1 MASRHT
7 FPPVRPVLV
16 PLFHSTDGGAVAS
29 KRSPDDKSSAW
40 RSASDRERAGH
51 RATVMRGAQG
61 PAGRHTIDGYFVYSN
76 FGAAF
81 SASFVAPGR
90 TILPLSCLSLPTGTA
105 ISCSPTPRNP
115 PTPTIA

>member
-1 MASRHT
+1 M
-7 FPPVRPVLV
+7 V
-16 PLFHSTDGGAVAS
+16 PLFHSTTGGAGAS
-29 KRSPDDKSSAW
+29 KRSPDAKAPAW

-61 PAGRHTIDGYFVYSN
+61 PAGHRALDGYFAYSN

-90 TILPLSCLSLPTGTA
+90 TILPSCCLSWPTGTA
-105 ISCSPTPRNP
+105 ISCSPTPRKP